1 MTKTPS
7 PAKPFLN
14 STKAVSLAAALAAAL
29 PAGALADS
37 AKTVYGADNRLDYYE
52 APADMQVL
60 ADSVVSLWKAKH
72 VSVTGDKASLAHANF
87 GEALNL
93 CPSERFREQPLGAF
107 CSGALVGE
115 DMIMTAGHCVTDEAA
130 CADTK
135 FVFGY
140 AVKQSGGK
148 AATTLPAGEV
158 YGCKKIVKR
167 DLDKPPSG
175 FFGTVISVLAN
186 ITNRMGPDYALIQLD
201 RKVEGHRP
209 LPVNRGAEPGNGTP
223 LFTIGHPVGLPLK
236 VAGGAAVRNDGPK
249 SYYITDLDA
258 FGGNSG
264 GPVFNARTK
273 MIEGILVLGGQ
284 DFVKSP
290 AGCTIAYTV
299 DQNKGI
305 GTGVTR
311 LRFLKDAIPEIPA
324 GKYADVAVGV
334 AVDASET
341 RREAKD
347 IPTVKFD

>member
-1 MTKTPS
+1 MLDQKKVFS
-7 PAKPFLN
+7 I
-14 STKAVSLAAALAAAL
+14 AAALAVAL
-29 PAGALADS
+29 PAITLADA
-37 AKTVYGADNRLDYYE
+37 AKTIYGSDNRLDYYE
-52 APADMQVL
+52 APADMKVL
-60 ADSVVSLWKAKH
+60 ADSVVSLWQAKQVSVSGGQAALKH
-72 VSVTGDKASLAHANF
+72 VNF
-87 GEALNL
+87 GEAMNL

-115 DMIMTAGHCVTDEAA
+115 DLVMTAGHCITDENA

-158 YGCKKIVKR
+158 YGCKKIIKR

-175 FFGTVISVLAN
+175 LFGTVISVLAN

-209 LPVNRGAEPGNGTP
+209 LPINRGAEPRMGTP
-223 LFTIGHPVGLPLK
+223 LLTIGHPVGLPLK
-236 VAGGAAVRNDGPK
+236 AAGGATVRSDSPK
-249 SYYITDLDA
+249 SYFITDIDA

-264 GPVFNARTK
+264 GPVFNAGTK
-273 MIEGILVLGGQ
+273 LIEGILVLGGQ

-299 DQNKGI
+299 DQSKGI

-311 LRFLKDAIPEIPA
+311 LSFIKDAIPEFNP
-324 GKYADVAVGV
+324 GKYASQAVGIELDLPGIRPEV
-334 AVDASET
+334 
-341 RREAKD
+341 KD
-347 IPTVKFD
+347 ISSVRFD

>member
-1 MTKTPS
+1 MLDHTKVIS
-7 PAKPFLN
+7 F
-14 STKAVSLAAALAAAL
+14 AAALAVVS
-29 PAGALADS
+29 PALAMSD
-37 AKTVYGADNRLDYYE
+37 AGKTIYGPDNRLDYYE
-52 APADMQVL
+52 ASADMKL
-60 ADSVVSLWKAKH
+60 LSDSVVSLWKAKH
-72 VSVTGDKASLAHANF
+72 VSVSGEKASLAHVNF
-87 GEALNL
+87 GEAMNL

-115 DMIMTAGHCVTDEAA
+115 DLVLTAGHCVNDESA

-186 ITNRMGPDYALIQLD
+186 ITNKMGPDYALIQLD

-209 LPVNRGAEPGNGTP
+209 LPINRGAEPGNGAQ
-223 LFTIGHPVGLPLK
+223 LLTIGHPVGLPLK
-236 VAGGAAVRNDGPK
+236 VAGEATVRNDSPK
-249 SYYITDLDA
+249 SYYITEIDA

-264 GPVFNARTK
+264 GPVLNARTK
-273 MIEGILVLGGQ
+273 LIEGILVLGGQ

-299 DQNKGI
+299 DQSKGI

-311 LRFLKDAIPEIPA
+311 LRFIKDSIPEIRTE
-324 GKYADVAVGV
+324 KYAAEAVGLAVDVAPG
-334 AVDASET
+334 
-341 RREAKD
+341 EAALD
-347 IPTVKFD
+347 ISAVKFD

>member
-1 MTKTPS
+1 MLNRTKV
-7 PAKPFLN
+7 
-14 STKAVSLAAALAAAL
+14 VSFAAALSVAL
-29 PAGALADS
+29 PALTLADA
-37 AKTVYGADNRLDYYE
+37 AKTIYGADNRLDYYE
-52 APADMQVL
+52 APADMKVL
-60 ADSVVSLWKAKH
+60 ADSVVSLWKAKQ
-72 VSVTGDKASLAHANF
+72 VSVSGDQAALKHVNF

-107 CSGALVGE
+107 CSGSLVGE
-115 DMIMTAGHCVTDEAA
+115 DLVMTAGHCITDEAA

-158 YGCKKIVKR
+158 YGCKKIIKR

-175 FFGTVISVLAN
+175 LFGTVISVLAN

-201 RKVEGHRP
+201 RKVEGHQP
-209 LPVNRGAEPGNGTP
+209 LPVNRGAEPRMGTP
-223 LFTIGHPVGLPLK
+223 LLTIGHPVGLPLK
-236 VAGGAAVRNDGPK
+236 IAGGATVRNDSPK
-249 SYYITDLDA
+249 SYYITDIDA

-264 GPVFNARTK
+264 GPVFNAETK
-273 MIEGILVLGGQ
+273 LIEGILVLGGQ

-311 LRFLKDAIPEIPA
+311 LSFIKSSIPEIRA
-324 GKYADVAVGV
+324 GKYAAEAVGV
-334 AVDASET
+334 ELDASET
-341 RREAKD
+341 RLEAKD
-347 IPTVKFD
+347 ISKVKFD

>member
-1 MTKTPS
+1 M
-7 PAKPFLN
+7 
-14 STKAVSLAAALAAAL
+14 AVVL
-29 PAGALADS
+29 PATALADS

-52 APADMQVL
+52 APADMKVL

-72 VSVTGDKASLAHANF
+72 VSLSGDKASLAHVNF
-87 GEALNL
+87 GEAMGL

-107 CSGALVGE
+107 CSGSLVGE
-115 DMIMTAGHCVTDEAA
+115 DLVMTAGHCVTDESA

-158 YGCKKIVKR
+158 YGCKKIIKR

-175 FFGTVISVLAN
+175 LFGTVISVLAN

-209 LPVNRGAEPGNGTP
+209 LPVNRGAEPGKGTP

-236 VAGGAAVRNDGPK
+236 VAGGAAVRNDSPK

-273 MIEGILVLGGQ
+273 QIEGILVLGGQ

-299 DQNKGI
+299 DQDKGI

-311 LRFLKDAIPEIPA
+311 MSFMKSVIPEIGFA
-324 GKYADVAVGV
+324 KYAAEAVGV

-341 RREAKD
+341 RQVAED
-347 IPTVKFD
+347 ISTVKFD

>member
-1 MTKTPS
+1 MI
-7 PAKPFLN
+7 N
-14 STKAVSLAAALAAAL
+14 RTKAVSFAAALSVAL
-29 PAGALADS
+29 PAITLADS
-37 AKTVYGADNRLDYYE
+37 GKTIYGADNRLDYYE
-52 APADMQVL
+52 APADMKVL
-60 ADSVVSLWKAKH
+60 ADSVVSLWKAKQ
-72 VSVTGDKASLAHANF
+72 VSVSGGQAALKHVNF

-93 CPSERFREQPLGAF
+93 CPFERFREQPLGAF
-107 CSGALVGE
+107 CSGSLVGE
-115 DMIMTAGHCVTDEAA
+115 DLVMTAGHCITDEAA

-158 YGCKKIVKR
+158 YGCKKIIKR

-175 FFGTVISVLAN
+175 LFGTVISVLAN

-201 RKVEGHRP
+201 RKVEGHQP
-209 LPVNRGAEPGNGTP
+209 LPVNRGAEPRMGTP
-223 LFTIGHPVGLPLK
+223 LLTIGHPVGLPLK
-236 VAGGAAVRNDGPK
+236 VSGGATVRNDSPK
-249 SYYITDLDA
+249 SYFITDIDA

-264 GPVFNARTK
+264 GPVFNAETK
-273 MIEGILVLGGQ
+273 LIEGILVLGGQ

-311 LRFLKDAIPEIPA
+311 LSFIKDAIPELSP
-324 GKYADVAVGV
+324 GKYASQAVGIELGF
-334 AVDASET
+334 SESRPEVRT
-341 RREAKD
+341 
-347 IPTVKFD
+347 IPSVTFE

>member
-1 MTKTPS
+1 MIKHTK
-7 PAKPFLN
+7 
-14 STKAVSLAAALAAAL
+14 VISLAAALAAAL
-29 PAGALADS
+29 PAVTMAD
-37 AKTVYGADNRLDYYE
+37 AGKTIYGADNRLDYYE
-52 APADMQVL
+52 APADMKVL

-72 VSVTGDKASLAHANF
+72 VSVSGGKASLTNVNF
-87 GEALNL
+87 GEAMNL

-115 DMIMTAGHCVTDEAA
+115 DLIMTAGHCITDEAA

-140 AVKQSGGK
+140 AVKESGGK

-158 YGCKKIVKR
+158 YGCRKIIKR

-175 FFGTVISVLAN
+175 LFGTVISVLAN

-209 LPVNRGAEPGNGTP
+209 LPINRGAEPREGTP

-236 VAGGAAVRNDGPK
+236 AAGCAAVRSDSPK

-264 GPVFNARTK
+264 GPVFNAETK
-273 MIEGILVLGGQ
+273 LIEGILVLGGQ

-299 DQNKGI
+299 DQSKGI

-311 LRFLKDAIPEIPA
+311 LAFFKDAIPEVGT
-324 GKYADVAVGV
+324 GKYAVKTVSVELNAF
-334 AVDASET
+334 EM
-341 RREAKD
+341 RLEAND
-347 IPTVKFD
+347 IPVVKFD